1 MDGEPQGWSPDGN
14 LFYTDSWR
22 DGHLCIWARR
32 LHPATRQPVGEPFA
46 VFHSHSTRL
55 SLSNQIEI
63 TLGVG
68 GKRLVFGMGE
78 RTGNIWMAEWKE
90 Q

>member
-1 MDGEPQGWSPDGN
+1 
-14 LFYTDSWR
+14 
-22 DGHLCIWARR
+22 
-32 LHPATRQPVGEPFA
+32 VGEPFA

-55 SLSNQIEI
+55 SLSNQIEH
-63 TLGVG
+63 TLGVADN
-68 GKRLVFGMGE
+68 KLVFSMGE